1 MNNDI
6 NEFQH
11 LYYSATDNSKQYQVK
26 DDTYSNGVKMTVLN
40 TTVDRDIDVSSYGFK
55 TNMFRQGISPD
66 INVKKVEQ
74 CLKNPEANKK
84 ILSQLSKWYY
94 ISNGEVFQLYDL
106 ARVLSSL
113 DYKINCIEKDS
124 KYDKNVLSIKKE
136 LRKVNHKEISR
147 DIITQLVTTGTV
159 VGLWLDDNG
168 EYYPYVFDDLEYI
181 FPAYREKGKWVIW
194 FDLAYL
200 NTFSDI
206 ERTVYLEGLK
216 PYVTIDDYNNYV
228 ANSTKC
234 RYIQFPIERS
244 ICIRTHTVS
253 RNQRFGIPWSTQAI
267 GDLNHKKK
275 LKDLEKSVA
284 NKIINATAILT
295 IGDETNPNLKLGK
308 NAKTKVFGGVKK
320 ALTEN
325 EEDGGISVVAIP
337 EWAKMEFQK
346 IGKEPLDPDK
356 FESVNSD
363 VQNDLGYAKGL
374 ITGNEGNYASN
385 NLSLTIFYMKLGEI
399 LENIE
404 SEVFNKL
411 INLLLKD
418 KYSDVYYLEYD
429 KSIPLDKKT
438 KLTTLS
444 IMEAQGYTI
453 KPILELM
460 GIDYMEYIEQ
470 SKYEI
475 ETLKLREKI
484 TPPMNTNNISANDPN
499 KTSGRTEDTS
509 NLNDN
514 TVISKEQN
522 GNLNP
527 KPTNSK

>member
-216 PYVTIDDYNNYV
+216 PYVTIDD
-228 ANSTKC
+228 
-234 RYIQFPIERS
+234 
-244 ICIRTHTVS
+244 
-253 RNQRFGIPWSTQAI
+253 
-267 GDLNHKKK
+267 
-275 LKDLEKSVA
+275 
-284 NKIINATAILT
+284 
-295 IGDETNPNLKLGK
+295 
-308 NAKTKVFGGVKK
+308 
-320 ALTEN
+320 
-325 EEDGGISVVAIP
+325 
-337 EWAKMEFQK
+337 
-346 IGKEPLDPDK
+346 
-356 FESVNSD
+356 
-363 VQNDLGYAKGL
+363 
-374 ITGNEGNYASN
+374 
-385 NLSLTIFYMKLGEI
+385 
-399 LENIE
+399 
-404 SEVFNKL
+404 
-411 INLLLKD
+411 
-418 KYSDVYYLEYD
+418 
-429 KSIPLDKKT
+429 
-438 KLTTLS
+438 
-444 IMEAQGYTI
+444 
-453 KPILELM
+453 
-460 GIDYMEYIEQ
+460 
-470 SKYEI
+470 
-475 ETLKLREKI
+475 
-484 TPPMNTNNISANDPN
+484 
-499 KTSGRTEDTS
+499 
-509 NLNDN
+509 
-514 TVISKEQN
+514 
-522 GNLNP
+522 
-527 KPTNSK
+527 